1 MTEVVESEVTDS
13 MEEDG
18 VDESRDD
25 PDGVREDIYLALK
38 CAQSFVFE
46 SSS

>member
-1 MTEVVESEVTDS
+1 VVCVESEATDS

-18 VDESRDD
+18 VDERHED

-38 CAQSFVFE
+38 CAWSFVFE

>member
-1 MTEVVESEVTDS
+1 MVCVESKVTDS

-18 VDESRDD
+18 VDESREDL
-25 PDGVREDIYLALK
+25 DGVREDIYLALK
-38 CAQSFVFE
+38 CARSFVFN

>member
-1 MTEVVESEVTDS
+1 MVSVESEVTDS

-18 VDESRDD
+18 VDESHDD
-25 PDGVREDIYLALK
+25 LDGVREDIYLALK
-38 CAQSFVFE
+38 CARSFVFD

>member
-1 MTEVVESEVTDS
+1 MVCVESKVTDS

-18 VDESRDD
+18 VDESCED

-38 CAQSFVFE
+38 CAWSFVFE

>member
-1 MTEVVESEVTDS
+1 MVCVESEVTDS

-18 VDESRDD
+18 VDESD
-25 PDGVREDIYLALK
+25 PDDVREDIYLALK
-38 CAQSFVFE
+38 CARSLAFE